1 MSAVT
6 HDIELKVAAPRTST
20 GLLLALFSAV
30 SFGMSGSF
38 ASALFATGWSPGTS
52 ALVRSTIGALV
63 ALPFGLRAL
72 RGRWW
77 LLRDNLGLLAAYGV
91 LAVGGAQFCYF
102 MAVERMDVG
111 PALLIEYTSPAMV
124 VVWLWLRH
132 GQRPGALTL
141 GGAMLAALGL
151 VLVLNLVGGTRLDPV
166 GVMWSLLAM
175 VGAVTY
181 FVVNA
186 DHASGLPPVTL
197 ATGGLVL
204 GAVAVG
210 LLGLVGVLPMHASTA
225 DVTLSGHTWPWW
237 VPVAL
242 LGVITAGIAYLTGVA
257 AGRLLGARVAAFV
270 SLFEVVAGVG
280 FAWLFVDQLPGALQL
295 VGGVLILAGVVV
307 VKLGERVPT
316 AVPPA

>member
-1 MSAVT
+1 MSIVT

-20 GLLLALFSAV
+20 GLLLALLSAV

-38 ASALFATGWSPGTS
+38 ASSLFATGWSPGTT

-63 ALPFGLRAL
+63 ALPFGVRAL

-77 LLRDNLGLLAAYGV
+77 LVRDNLGLLAAYGV
-91 LAVGGAQFCYF
+91 LAVGCAQFCYF
-102 MAVERMDVG
+102 MAVERMDVA

-132 GQRPGALTL
+132 AQRPGPLTL
-141 GGAMLAALGL
+141 GGAGLAALGL
-151 VLVLNLVGGTRLDPV
+151 VLVLNLLGGTRLDPI
-166 GVMWSLLAM
+166 GVMWALLAM
-175 VGAVTY
+175 VGAVIY

-186 DHASGLPPVTL
+186 DHASGLPPMTL
-197 ATGGLVL
+197 AAGGLML
-204 GAVAVG
+204 GAAAVG
-210 LLGLVGVLPMHASTA
+210 ILGLVGALPMAASTA

-237 VPVAL
+237 VPVL
-242 LGVITAGIAYLTGVA
+242 GLGVFTAGLAYLLGVA
-257 AGRLLGARVAAFV
+257 AGRLLGARLAAFV

-295 VGGVLILAGVVV
+295 LGGVLILAGVIV
-307 VKLGERVPT
+307 VKVGERPT
-316 AVPPA
+316 AGPAA

>member
-6 HDIELKVAAPRTST
+6 HDIEVAVASPRTST
-20 GLLLALFSAV
+20 GLVLALLSAV
-30 SFGMSGSF
+30 SFAMSGSF
-38 ASALFATGWSPGTS
+38 ASALFSTGWSPGAS

-77 LLRDNLGLLAAYGV
+77 LVRQNLGLLAAYGV

-102 MAVERMDVG
+102 MAVQRMDVG

-132 GQRPGALTL
+132 GQRPGLLTL
-141 GGAMLAALGL
+141 GGALLAALGL
-151 VLVLNLVGGTRLDPV
+151 VLVLNLLGGTRLDPF

-204 GAVAVG
+204 GAAAVG
-210 LLGLVGVLPMHASTA
+210 LLGLVGVLPMAASTA
-225 DVTLSGHTWPWW
+225 HVTLSGQQWPWW
-237 VPVAL
+237 VPI
-242 LGVITAGIAYLTGVA
+242 LGLGAITAGFAYLSGVA

-280 FAWLFVDQLPGALQL
+280 FAWLFLAQLPGMLQL
-295 VGGVLILAGVVV
+295 VGGVLILAGVIV
-307 VKLGERVPT
+307 VKVGERGPT
-316 AVPPA
+316 ADPVV